1 MKQIDLES
9 VDRSGKPNALRAQG
23 IIPAVVY
30 GKGMEAI
37 SLGIEAA
44 VFKKVISG
52 TSGSNVI
59 INLKTAKGQ
68 SLPVIT
74 QEIQKNHITDQI
86 LHIDFHRIRM
96 DEAIKTKVPV
106 VLVGIAAGVK
116 EDAGI
121 LVHPMTELEIRCLP
135 TAIPEKIE
143 INISALKI
151 NDAIHVSELKVP
163 TGIEVL
169 STGQDIVVTIAP
181 PAKEEVV
188 AAPVAAVPV
197 EGAVPAEGAAAAVP
211 GATAADG
218 KAVEGKP
225 AAKEAKPAAK
235 EAKK

>member
-9 VDRSGKPNALRAQG
+9 VDRSGTPNALRAKG
-23 IIPAVVY
+23 IIPAIVY

-44 VFKKVISG
+44 AFKKVISG

-68 SLPVIT
+68 ALPVIT
-74 QEIQKNHITDQI
+74 QEIQKNHINDQI

-106 VLVGIAAGVK
+106 VLIGIAAGVK

-163 TGIEVL
+163 AGIEVL
-169 STGQDIVVTIAP
+169 STGQDIVVTVAP

-188 AAPVAAVPV
+188 EAVAAVPV
-197 EGAVPAEGAAAAVP
+197 EGAVPAEGAAPTP
-211 GATAADG
+211 GAPGAPAAAPAG
-218 KAVEGKP
+218 EAKP
-225 AAKEAKPAAK
+225 AGKEAKPAAK